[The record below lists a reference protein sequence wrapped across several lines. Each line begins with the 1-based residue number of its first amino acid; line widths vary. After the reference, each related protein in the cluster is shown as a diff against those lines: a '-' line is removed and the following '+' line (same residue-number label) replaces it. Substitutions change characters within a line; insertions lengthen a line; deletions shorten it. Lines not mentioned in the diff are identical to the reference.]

1 MAVTEKKYQLGTAEN
16 QEFLQDVR
24 DGLLASGIS
33 FRHQEEAP
41 IILEMT
47 ALPGKTVTV
56 KHGSQAV

>member
-16 QEFLQDVR
+16 QEFLQGV
-24 DGLLASGIS
+24 S

-47 ALPGKTVTV
+47 VLHGRTATVRP
-56 KHGSQAV
+56 GSQAV